1 MALQSAELLPRSS
14 WPGLARPS
22 TPCRHT
28 KDVDARVK
36 PAHDGVNSVPGA
48 VQHEQR
54 RSPDG
59 ASFAQ
64 SGERRNKEIFV
75 TDAKLIA
82 EMKRELI
89 GRGVE
94 YCLATYVDVHGA
106 AKAKTIPVASFEKM
120 AGGSELF
127 TVGAMEGMGLV
138 GPQEDECA
146 AVPDLA
152 SMMILPWDKRFA
164 WFASDLYYHDEP
176 YANCSRVMLKRVLA
190 AAKQFTFNI
199 GVETEF
205 YVLRKVNGHYKP
217 IAESTYQGI
226 CPAYDVDQTLQSI
239 SFLHP
244 MVEHMR
250 ELGWGVYSFDQ
261 EGGRGQYEFD
271 FAYGDALTLCD
282 RLIFMRIMAKQV
294 ARALGA
300 IASFMPK
307 PFSTEFR
314 SGAHYNM
321 SLADAKTKSNL
332 FDPAHSPVGEYGKR
346 YNIGFPDIAFQ
357 FTAGLLAHAPALT
370 ALSCP
375 TFNSYKG
382 LVAQGDMADM
392 SWAPVLRCYGRNN
405 RSAMLRLPMNRYCV
419 ENRAPDIS
427 TNFYLTAAFSLAAG
441 MEGITRAADPG
452 APWNENLYA
461 LVEGRAR
468 SPEKMPERLPRTL
481 IEALDAFGS
490 DPLIAETFGV
500 EFRDIYLRQKTREW
514 ERGFYK
520 VSDDERAAM
529 MEFI

>member
-1 MALQSAELLPRSS
+1 
-14 WPGLARPS
+14 
-22 TPCRHT
+22 
-28 KDVDARVK
+28 
-36 PAHDGVNSVPGA
+36 
-48 VQHEQR
+48 
-54 RSPDG
+54 
-59 ASFAQ
+59 
-64 SGERRNKEIFV
+64 
-75 TDAKLIA
+75 
-82 EMKRELI
+82 
-89 GRGVE
+89 
-94 YCLATYVDVHGA
+94 
-106 AKAKTIPVASFEKM
+106 
-120 AGGSELF
+120 
-127 TVGAMEGMGLV
+127 
-138 GPQEDECA
+138 
-146 AVPDLA
+146 
-152 SMMILPWDKRFA
+152 
-164 WFASDLYYHDEP
+164 
-176 YANCSRVMLKRVLA
+176 
-190 AAKQFTFNI
+190 
-199 GVETEF
+199 
-205 YVLRKVNGHYKP
+205 
-217 IAESTYQGI
+217 
-226 CPAYDVDQTLQSI
+226 
-239 SFLHP
+239 
-244 MVEHMR
+244 
-250 ELGWGVYSFDQ
+250 
-261 EGGRGQYEFD
+261 
-271 FAYGDALTLCD
+271 
-282 RLIFMRIMAKQV
+282 
-294 ARALGA
+294 
-300 IASFMPK
+300 
-307 PFSTEFR
+307 
-314 SGAHYNM
+314 M
-321 SLADAKTKSNL
+321 SLADAKTKANL

-346 YNIGFPDIAFQ
+346 YNIGFPNVAFQ

-490 DPLIAETFGV
+490 DPLIAETFGA